1 MNLKGGTKGCSFSR
15 EGGKFIGGPFPPG
28 KNMYQLSN
36 PRPSLKNQNYKNKY
50 NLHLENV
57 SYKK

>member
-28 KNMYQLSN
+28 KICINF
-36 PRPSLKNQNYKNKY
+36 PTPDPP
-50 NLHLENV
+50 
-57 SYKK
+57 